1 MRALLFILIGIALTL
16 GTIHFMG
23 PERFM
28 QLLYGQIVATGN
40 ESVSGSQATG
50 GKETTVKK
58 TPGSGG
64 ALNGGPAAGNGQQ

>member
-28 QLLYGQIVATGN
+28 QLYGQIVATGS
-40 ESVSGSQATG
+40 ESVSGSQATR

-58 TPGSGG
+58 TPGGGG
-64 ALNGGPAAGNGQQ
+64 APNGGLAAGNAQQ